1 MAREKRSSLALVKDK
16 ETHACTYAHTPSQV
30 MRDSDC
36 ALASNESNTS
46 FT

>member
-1 MAREKRSSLALVKDK
+1 MAREERSGLALVKDK
-16 ETHACTYAHTPSQV
+16 ETHTCMYAHTPSQV